1 LERGARGWAGG
12 RWAEPG
18 IGGGGRGGTAGMET
32 GSDEAAEP
40 RSVGKPGSGE
50 PLGPG
55 ERSW

>member
-1 LERGARGWAGG
+1 
-12 RWAEPG
+12 
-18 IGGGGRGGTAGMET
+18 MET